1 MKKTIYFR
9 VDADQGRNSGLGHII
24 RILQIYNFLKKKFI
38 NKMNFIFLIKKNS
51 FASNFIRKKN
61 SSAKIIFF
69 FQKKN

>member
-38 NKMNFIFLIKKNS
+38 NKMNFIFLIKKF
-51 FASNFIRKKN
+51 FASNFIRKN

-69 FQKKN
+69 SKKKN